1 MNKPAGVVWAVT
13 DANCRTVRGLRSVT
27 HRKDLFPVGRL
38 DKDTVG
44 LLLLTNDGQFD
55 HRLMSPRRHV
65 EKTYFVRVDGAVS
78 GDDVRAFSE
87 GLRVDED
94 FTALPAKLEI
104 VRSGEVSEA
113 YLTIREGKYHQVK
126 RMFHAVGKEVTW
138 LKRVSIGALVL
149 DPDLQE
155 GCFRPLREEE
165 LDLPAM
171 QPEPESAD

>member
-1 MNKPAGVVWAVT
+1 
-13 DANCRTVRGLRSVT
+13 
-27 HRKDLFPVGRL
+27 
-38 DKDTVG
+38 
-44 LLLLTNDGQFD
+44 
-55 HRLMSPRRHV
+55 V
-65 EKTYFVRVDGAVS
+65 E
-78 GDDVRAFSE
+78 
-87 GLRVDED
+87 ED